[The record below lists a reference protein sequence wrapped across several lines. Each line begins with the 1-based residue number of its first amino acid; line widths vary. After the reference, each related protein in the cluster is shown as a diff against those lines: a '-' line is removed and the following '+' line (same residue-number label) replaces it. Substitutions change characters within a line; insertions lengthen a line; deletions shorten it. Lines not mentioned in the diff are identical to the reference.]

1 VISSDGNI
9 EEYSNVFAINRSIVS
24 WRSRDKRPHMMRL
37 MLRAT
42 NAFDQSL
49 HDVRYQA
56 ALLRAAL
63 LGLISSIVLSTGGC
77 ATISPR
83 NVLPQANAS
92 QIDLEGFHNI
102 RFWGDV
108 PAPAFET
115 IVMVDAPSSVQNF
128 LAISGGAED
137 GAFGAGLL
145 VGWGDAGTRPAF
157 DLVTGVSSGALI
169 APFVF
174 LGRERDGQLREIF
187 TKYGRKD
194 IYTYNVNGL
203 IEGSALTDDTPL
215 VHLIEKYVDD
225 VFLQEVARERT
236 KGRILLIG
244 TTNLDTQR
252 PVLWDMG
259 RIAMSNNPDAIVL
272 FRKILLAS
280 ATLPGVFPPVRIQV
294 RVGGRN
300 YDELHVDGGVTRQ
313 VFFAPSIFSF
323 ASGNQKLGRAVGKRR
338 LYVIKNGRIDPEWQ
352 PVGENVMSITA
363 RSISTLIKN
372 QGIGDLYRIYSISKR
387 DGIDFNLASIPPD
400 FREVR
405 KEPFDAGYMNAL
417 FDRGYDL
424 ASHNYSWVKVPPGLE
439 LATQARN

>member
-1 VISSDGNI
+1 
-9 EEYSNVFAINRSIVS
+9 
-24 WRSRDKRPHMMRL
+24 MMTPVRW
-37 MLRAT
+37 AFD
-42 NAFDQSL
+42 AFDQMPR
-49 HDVRYQA
+49 DVRQGA
-56 ALLRAAL
+56 VSRRMAL
-63 LGLISSIVLSTGGC
+63 LGLIFSIVLLTGGC

-83 NVLPQANAS
+83 NVLPQANAG

-108 PAPAFET
+108 PAPAFEA
-115 IVMVDAPSSVQNF
+115 IVMADAPSSVLNF

-225 VFLQEVARERT
+225 AFLQEVARERT

-294 RVGGRN
+294 RVGGKN

-313 VFFAPSIFSF
+313 VFLAPSIFSF
-323 ASGNQKLGRAVGKRR
+323 ATGNQKLGRAAAKRR

-352 PVGENVMSITA
+352 AVGENVMSITA
-363 RSISTLIKN
+363 RSIDTLIKN

-424 ASHNYSWVKVPPGLE
+424 ASHNYSWVKSPPGLE